1 MARIASITLM
11 LEKFVFKKKSRKLFK
26 PARFLNLTVETPSF
40 SELEDVES
48 ATPTDV
54 ISFGEASPRAGTP
67 RVPNAL
73 KLPRTFPI
81 LSVIVPTE
89 SEKDLAPDL
98 PVKVFEV
105 FEGLPDAS
113 DWGATGRM
121 AIRRLEHLRL
131 LDETAYKL
139 SVVKGLRTPM
149 PPKLRA

>member
-1 MARIASITLM
+1 MFNKLS
-11 LEKFVFKKKSRKLFK
+11 FKKKSRKLFK
-26 PARFLNLTVETPSF
+26 PTRFVNLTVETPSF

-54 ISFGEASPRAGTP
+54 ISFGEAPPRAGTP

-81 LSVIVPTE
+81 LNVVVPTE
-89 SEKDLAPDL
+89 TEKDSAPDL
-98 PVKVFEV
+98 PAQAFEV

-113 DWGATGRM
+113 DWGATERM

-131 LDETAYKL
+131 VDYTAYKK
-139 SVVKGLRTPM
+139 SRAKGLKTPL
-149 PPKLRA
+149 PPKMRT

>member
-11 LEKFVFKKKSRKLFK
+11 LDKFVFKKKSRKLFK
-26 PARFLNLTVETPSF
+26 PARFRNLTVETPSF
-40 SELEDVES
+40 LELEDVES

-89 SEKDLAPDL
+89 TEKDSAPDL

-105 FEGLPDAS
+105 FDVFFDFLSSFEG
-113 DWGATGRM
+113 
-121 AIRRLEHLRL
+121 
-131 LDETAYKL
+131 
-139 SVVKGLRTPM
+139 
-149 PPKLRA
+149 